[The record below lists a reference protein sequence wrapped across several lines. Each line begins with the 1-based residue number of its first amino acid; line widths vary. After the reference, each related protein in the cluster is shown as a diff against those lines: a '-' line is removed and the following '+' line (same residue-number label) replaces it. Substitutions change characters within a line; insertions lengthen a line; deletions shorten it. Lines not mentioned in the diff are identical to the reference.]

1 MFECNCCGSCC
12 RVVGRII
19 ATALLQKTED
29 RLIQEYKEFP
39 YPIQSDGSCSM
50 LLGSKCKIY
59 AMRPL
64 VCNSERVY
72 ELFYKGVAS
81 KAEAE
86 SVHKQGCDKIR
97 EWDKNGN

>member
-1 MFECNCCGSCC
+1 
-12 RVVGRII
+12 
-19 ATALLQKTED
+19 
-29 RLIQEYKEFP
+29 
-39 YPIQSDGSCSM
+39 M